1 MRGKGFKYR
10 KLSTGMGKTI
20 GIVSLKGGVGKTTT
34 VASLGAALS
43 EIGKKVLL
51 IDGNVYS
58 PTLGLHLNIID
69 PEKTLHDVFNKK
81 VHAHEAIFKY
91 DGMDVMPASIFSRMK
106 INPLKLKD
114 NIQILKKDYD
124 ILLIDSSPNLNEET
138 LGVILA
144 SDEIYVVTTAD
155 HATLSMTLKAVKL
168 AKQRGTPIKGLI
180 INKFH
185 NKNFEIPLA
194 SIEETLDIPVMAVIP
209 YDRNFLKALS
219 EMQPFVKY
227 KPNAEGSIEFK
238 KLAAALTGQKHKK
251 TRFRDF
257 FRKMKPKKQDINR
270 VIFYESVF
278 EEK

>member
-10 KLSTGMGKTI
+10 NLLLRMGKTI

-34 VASLGAALS
+34 VVSLGAALA

-51 IDGNVYS
+51 IDGNLYS

-69 PEKTLHDVFNKK
+69 PEKTLHDVFKRK
-81 VHAHEAIFKY
+81 AHARDAIVEY
-91 DGMDVMPASIFSRMK
+91 RGMDVMPSSIFSK
-106 INPLKLKD
+106 TKLNPLKLKD
-114 NIQILKKDYD
+114 NIQILRKDYD

-155 HATLSMTLKAVKL
+155 HATLAMTLKAVKL
-168 AKQRGTPIKGLI
+168 AKQRGTNIKGII
-180 INKFH
+180 INKYH
-185 NKNFEIPLA
+185 NKDFEI
-194 SIEETLDIPVMAVIP
+194 SIGSIKETLEIPVLAVIP
-209 YDRNFLKALS
+209 YDKNFLRALS

-238 KLAAALTGQKHKK
+238 KLAAALTGQKYSQ
-251 TRFRDF
+251 TRLRDL

-270 VIFYESVF
+270 IIFYERVF
-278 EEK
+278 EE

>member
-10 KLSTGMGKTI
+10 NLLLRMGKTI

-34 VASLGAALS
+34 VVSLGAALA

-51 IDGNVYS
+51 IDGNLYS

-69 PEKTLHDVFNKK
+69 PEKTLHDVFKRK
-81 VHAHEAIFKY
+81 VHARDAIVEY
-91 DGMDVMPASIFSRMK
+91 EGMDVMPSSIFSK
-106 INPLKLKD
+106 TKLNPLKLKD
-114 NIQILKKDYD
+114 KIQILKKDYD

-168 AKQRGTPIKGLI
+168 ARQRGTNIKGII
-180 INKFH
+180 INKYH
-185 NKNFEIPLA
+185 NKDFEIPLG
-194 SIEETLDIPVMAVIP
+194 SIEETLDIPILAVIP
-209 YDRNFLKALS
+209 YDRNFLRALS
-219 EMQPFVKY
+219 EMQPFVTY
-227 KPNAEGSIEFK
+227 KPKAEGSIEFK
-238 KLAAALTGQKHKK
+238 KLAAALTGEKYKQ
-251 TRFRDF
+251 TRLRDL

-270 VIFYESVF
+270 FIFYERVF
-278 EEK
+278 EE

>member
-43 EIGKKVLL
+43 ELGKKVLL
-51 IDGNVYS
+51 IDGNLYS

-69 PEKTLHDVFNKK
+69 PEKTLHDVFSKK
-81 VHAHEAIFKY
+81 AHARDAIVEV
-91 DGMDVMPASIFSRMK
+91 DGMHVLPASVFSK
-106 INPLKLKD
+106 AKLNPLKLKD
-114 NIQILKKDYD
+114 KIQILKKDYD
-124 ILLIDSSPNLNEET
+124 ILLVDSSPNLNEET

-185 NKNFEIPLA
+185 NKNFETSLG
-194 SIEETLDIPVMAVIP
+194 SIEEILDIPVMAVIP
-209 YDRNFLKALS
+209 YDRNFLRALS

-227 KPNAEGSIEFK
+227 KPKAEGSIEFK
-238 KLAAALTGQKHKK
+238 KLAAALTGEKHKK

-257 FRKMKPKKQDINR
+257 YRKMKPKKQDINR

-278 EEK
+278 DK